1 MAKKC
6 KSGEKL
12 INGECI
18 KVCTVKNPNNQC
30 LEGPHG
36 IPLVGLRYK
45 YTNSRNGYRIYE
57 EYPDPGIRYPRNYY
71 LVPFPTPHYVRVDA
85 LTNLSGNKDTHLE
98 LRDVKIVGDDTIER
112 DDSVL
117 AKPHPRPGVI

>member
-1 MAKKC
+1 MSRKC

-12 INGECI
+12 VNGECI
-18 KVCTVKNPNNQC
+18 KICVVKNPNDQC
-30 LEGPHG
+30 LQGRQRA
-36 IPLVGLRYK
+36 PLATLRYK
-45 YTNSRNGYRIYE
+45 YTDSRKGYRLYE

-85 LTNLSGNKDTHLE
+85 LTNLSGNKETHLE
-98 LRDVKIVGDDTIER
+98 PRDVKIIGDDAIEK

-117 AKPHPRPGVI
+117 AKPHPRPGTF